1 MEWSGMDQWLATG
14 SMDQLSGLRPMF
26 GQDLHDSSGHF
37 FQLLVK
43 RIPVEPVTAPTL
55 RPKNPWKNPINDPSI
70 FPSKKTQS
78 EVSAL
83 RILQL
88 THRCHDFE
96 SGTAVF
102 PNCLAVSSKRGN
114 GKNMEV

>member
-1 MEWSGMDQWLATG
+1 MEWSGMDQWLTG
-14 SMDQLSGLRPMF
+14 SMDQLAGLRPMF
-26 GQDLHDSSGHF
+26 GQYLHDSSGHF

-55 RPKNPWKNPINDPSI
+55 RPKNHEKPHQRSI
-70 FPSKKTQS
+70 HFSIEKTQS

-83 RILQL
+83 RVLQL

-114 GKNMEV
+114 GKKNMEV

>member
-1 MEWSGMDQWLATG
+1 M
-14 SMDQLSGLRPMF
+14 
-26 GQDLHDSSGHF
+26 
-37 FQLLVK
+37 
-43 RIPVEPVTAPTL
+43 
-55 RPKNPWKNPINDPSI
+55 KNPINDPSI

-83 RILQL
+83 RVLQL

-114 GKNMEV
+114 GKKNMEV